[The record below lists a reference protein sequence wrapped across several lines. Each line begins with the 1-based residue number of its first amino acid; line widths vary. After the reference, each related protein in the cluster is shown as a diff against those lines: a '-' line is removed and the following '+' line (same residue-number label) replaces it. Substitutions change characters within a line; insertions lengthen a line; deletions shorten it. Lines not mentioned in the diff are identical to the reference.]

1 MRLKVYGG
9 ICYGPECPSKNY
21 RKSLHLYLLSIE
33 QIHFRLKSNMAQISN
48 LTNLYSEL
56 NKYGQN
62 QDFERALK
70 IANKSMNI
78 SYDILSFDCEKYAE
92 SSE

>member
-1 MRLKVYGG
+1 
-9 ICYGPECPSKNY
+9 
-21 RKSLHLYLLSIE
+21 
-33 QIHFRLKSNMAQISN
+33 MAQVSN

-70 IANKSMNI
+70 IANKSNYVLLFFLALTQCLHVFLGFHNFTLI
-78 SYDILSFDCEKYAE
+78 AQICPYVQVYIILENHCE
-92 SSE
+92 S